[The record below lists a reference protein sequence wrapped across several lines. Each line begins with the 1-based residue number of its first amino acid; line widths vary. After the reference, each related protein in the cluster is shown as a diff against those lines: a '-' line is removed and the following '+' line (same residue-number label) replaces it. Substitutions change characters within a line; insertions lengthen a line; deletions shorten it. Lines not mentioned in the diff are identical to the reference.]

1 MKLKCTWST
10 KNAILENY
18 HDKIWGKPCFSDQE
32 LFKCL
37 VIQIF
42 QSGLDLR
49 TVLTKLEAL
58 NEMFDEFKVQT
69 VAGYDQSK
77 LEALMACPLII
88 RNQRKIKAVIHNA
101 DVILKMSQTGMSF
114 NDFIW
119 SKVDFVPMDLEPKN
133 NAKMMFDL
141 PIARRVC
148 KDMQELGFQFVGP
161 TNISFFL
168 QASGIINTH
177 WVNCSYR

>member
-1 MKLKCTWST
+1 MKLKCTWSA

-37 VIQIF
+37 AIQIF

-77 LEALMACPLII
+77 LEALM
-88 RNQRKIKAVIHNA
+88 
-101 DVILKMSQTGMSF
+101 GMS
-114 NDFIW
+114 
-119 SKVDFVPMDLEPKN
+119 
-133 NAKMMFDL
+133 
-141 PIARRVC
+141 
-148 KDMQELGFQFVGP
+148 
-161 TNISFFL
+161 
-168 QASGIINTH
+168 INH
-177 WVNCSYR
+177 

>member
-1 MKLKCTWST
+1 MSG
-10 KNAILENY
+10 N
-18 HDKIWGKPCFSDQE
+18 S
-32 LFKCL
+32 
-37 VIQIF
+37 IF

-69 VAGYDQSK
+69 VAGYDWSK

-148 KDMQELGFQFVGP
+148 
-161 TNISFFL
+161 
-168 QASGIINTH
+168 
-177 WVNCSYR
+177 